1 VALIHGASR
10 NGSGD
15 GGRLNID
22 ARHAAGV
29 AGLTVGE
36 IATTLNR
43 AGVQATWSDRGSP
56 NSTG

>member
-1 VALIHGASR
+1 MAH
-10 NGSGD
+10 GD
-15 GGRLNID
+15 GGRLNAD
-22 ARHAAGV
+22 VRHAAGV

-56 NSTG
+56 SSTG